1 MKQLCYLLMNFQIK
15 MLNMQSIL
23 ITRIFII
30 YYLNQNSDMMEKRS
44 WPIRNLRAK
53 FNEHRNFM

>member
-1 MKQLCYLLMNFQIK
+1 MNFQIK

-44 WPIRNLRAK
+44 
-53 FNEHRNFM
+53 